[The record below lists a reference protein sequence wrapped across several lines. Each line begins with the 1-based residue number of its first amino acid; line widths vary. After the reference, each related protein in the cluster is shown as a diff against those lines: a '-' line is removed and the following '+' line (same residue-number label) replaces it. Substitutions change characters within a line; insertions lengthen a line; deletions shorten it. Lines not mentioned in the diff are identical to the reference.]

1 MNATQEQQPIVAIY
15 NSHTEADVAIR
26 ALQKSGFDMKKL
38 SIVGKEFRQEEHPV
52 GFYNS
57 GDRMMFWGGLGAFWG
72 GLWGMLFGSALFFIP
87 VIGPL
92 VVMGP
97 LVGWI
102 VGTAEGAVV
111 GGSAGILAAALASA
125 GIPENSVVK
134 YEQELRAGKFVV
146 VAHGTP
152 SEVEVARAILGTNA
166 THVSEQV
173 TR

>member
-1 MNATQEQQPIVAIY
+1 MSSAQDQQPIVAIY
-15 NSHTEADVAIR
+15 DTHTQADAAIK
-26 ALQKSGFDMKKL
+26 ALQKSGFDMRKL
-38 SIVGKEFRQEEHPV
+38 SIVGREFRQEERPV
-52 GFYNS
+52 GFYNT

-87 VIGPL
+87 VVGPL

-111 GGSAGILAAALASA
+111 GGSAGVLAAALASA

-146 VAHGTP
+146 IAHGSE
-152 SEVEVARAILGTNA
+152 SEVEVARAILGTDA
-166 THVSEQV
+166 SHLSERV